1 MATTITNECI
11 NCGACEPECPN
22 TAIYAGGA
30 PWELNGATSPAIA
43 QDIYYIVPSKCTE
56 CVGFFDHEACAAVC
70 PVDCCIPDPANVEVE
85 GVLLARARK
94 LHPDETFAD
103 DAPSRFRKPA
113 AAPAPPAPAPADA
126 AAAAP
131 APAEPPKPAAAA
143 PVAAEAPAP
152 KPAPAAAPPVAPAPA
167 AEPAKPAAVAPAAA
181 APAAAAPA
189 AVAPKPAPAPAAKPA
204 AAKPAVAPAAAA
216 PAPAA
221 PAAAPEA
228 AAGLAMMRLP
238 KDVGALPGPMGEK
251 HFPGELEADFN
262 AVLASVSAS
271 PVRVAPA
278 PVQIVFRLA
287 EPILGAMPVGVKAR
301 LEAAVG
307 SSGGFSTVRATALNL
322 ILNLILYPAVLT
334 AFAVVA
340 LGDGLFSQSTGGWI
354 MLGVLI
360 ASAEGAW
367 RLREGVIHAKRADEL
382 TYRGCLYG
390 LGLAP
395 IGSILARALGA
406 GRRTERKVAFDGFEG
421 GMHEDKTERDRRYG
435 TVYTVAEYANAY
447 LVRLEMPRKL
457 PPSSLKGL
465 WNLPDEMPDYDYN
478 IVLGDNV
485 LAVNASVRGETIR
498 RLSYVSSAFPAD
510 FATRIE
516 FGKPVGAFKHRM
528 RDKVLEVVVLK
539 AEAAQFQ
546 RAA

>member
-70 PVDCCIPDPANVEVE
+70 PVDCCIPDPANVETE

-113 AAPAPPAPAPADA
+113 AAPA
-126 AAAAP
+126 AP
-131 APAEPPKPAAAA
+131 APAEAAAATPAPAEAPKPAAAPA
-143 PVAAEAPAP
+143 AAEASAP
-152 KPAPAAAPPVAPAPA
+152 KPAPAAVPPVAPAPA
-167 AEPAKPAAVAPAAA
+167 AQPAKPATVAPAAA
-181 APAAAAPA
+181 
-189 AVAPKPAPAPAAKPA
+189 VPKPAPAPT
-204 AAKPAVAPAAAA
+204 AKPAVAPAAAA

-221 PAAAPEA
+221 AGAAPEA

-238 KDVGALPGPMGEK
+238 KDIGALPGPMGEK

-278 PVQIVFRLA
+278 PVQIVLRLA
-287 EPILGAMPVGVKAR
+287 EPILGAMPVGVKTR

-307 SSGGFSTVRATALNL
+307 SSGGFSTVRSTALNL
-322 ILNLILYPAVLT
+322 VLNLILYPAVLT
-334 AFAVVA
+334 AFAVVV

-367 RLREGVIHAKRADEL
+367 RLREGVIHAKPASEL

-406 GRRTERKVAFDGFEG
+406 GRRTERKVGFDGFAG
-421 GMHEDKTERDRRYG
+421 TMHEDKTERDRRYG